1 MAENKRWRER
11 ERRETVKVVEWE
23 THRRELFNII
33 IKVYFRFDVDASAH
47 DVVKVI
53 ITCRQTSLCVYLRSG
68 RGHLIPVVF
77 GVTIRTPLR
86 AELLLLLLLLF
97 RLRYTQAADKICL
110 VRYVVA
116 YGKEEKR
123 EERRGKRH
131 LVLNVRERAKSH
143 LDRFDQLSPPSSFCL
158 LREKPKVCRKRE

>member
-1 MAENKRWRER
+1 M
-11 ERRETVKVVEWE
+11 KVVEWE

-86 AELLLLLLLLF
+86 AELLLLLLFLLF
-97 RLRYTQAADKICL
+97 FYAIHRPRIKYISCVMSLRTRSERGRVKE
-110 VRYVVA
+110 
-116 YGKEEKR
+116 KEEDDT
-123 EERRGKRH
+123 
-131 LVLNVRERAKSH
+131 LFPSRAQRPGQS
-143 LDRFDQLSPPSSFCL
+143 DQLCQPSCFCL
-158 LREKPKVCRKRE
+158 LQEKPKVLGKREYI